1 MKLANKLILF
11 LATISTVA
19 LGITGVFWM
28 RREMTL
34 TETAARE
41 DLVTMGHALRP
52 ALVHI
57 WRVHGS
63 APALAMLDYA
73 DERLQSHRKVTLRWV
88 SAQEWD
94 GDDERTSTAR
104 TDGRLHAYVP
114 VRAADMPP
122 GGLLLTMTLDSER
135 QFIQSGAR
143 KVIPTVLGLVLVLS
157 IVTLT
162 TTRVL
167 IDRPLRHLAAQAKRI
182 GAGDLSVSV
191 DLDPSSDVGAVGAE
205 MNAMCARLL
214 DEQRKVAAEHAAGLA
229 ILDQLRHADRLA
241 TVGQLGAGLAHE
253 LGTPLNVV
261 AGRAKMIVSDP
272 CAGDEARSCARIIV
286 AQADRMTR
294 LIRQLLDFAR
304 RTSSAKVRCDLVPIV
319 RQTLTMLA
327 PIARKRGVELSFEE
341 PSTAELALVEQHQ
354 LEQVISNLV
363 VNGLQATTGHGSIT
377 VAMKRARV
385 RPPAELGMD
394 EGEYLSIEVVDQG
407 AGMSAQLLTR
417 IFDPFFTTKA
427 IGEGTGLGLSV
438 AYGIAR
444 DHGGWIDAASE
455 PGRGSRFA
463 VHLPAV
469 IS

>member
-19 LGITGVFWM
+19 LGITGGFWI

-88 SAQEWD
+88 TSQWD
-94 GDDERTSTAR
+94 DDNERASTDR
-104 TDGRLHAYVP
+104 SHGQLRAYVP
-114 VRAADMPP
+114 VRAEGMPP

-135 QFIQSGAR
+135 QFIESGAR

-167 IDRPLRHLAAQAKRI
+167 IDRPLRQLAAQAKRI
-182 GAGDLSVSV
+182 GAGDLAERV

-214 DEQRKVAAEHAAGLA
+214 EEQRKLAAEHAAGLA

-261 AGRAKMIVSDP
+261 AGRAKMIVADP
-272 CAGDEARSCARIIV
+272 IAGDDARGCARIIV
-286 AQADRMTR
+286 TQADRMTR

-304 RTSSAKVRCDLVPIV
+304 RSSSAKIRRDLVPIV
-319 RQTLTMLA
+319 RQTLTMLM
-327 PIARKRGVELSFEE
+327 PIARKRRVELRFDE
-341 PSTAELALVEQHQ
+341 PAGVELALVEEHQ
-354 LEQVISNLV
+354 LEQVLSNLV
-363 VNGLQATTGHGSIT
+363 VNGLQATTGNGTIT

-394 EGEYLSIEVVDQG
+394 EGEYVSIEVADEGV
-407 AGMSAQLLTR
+407 GMSSQLLTR

-438 AYGIAR
+438 AYGIVR